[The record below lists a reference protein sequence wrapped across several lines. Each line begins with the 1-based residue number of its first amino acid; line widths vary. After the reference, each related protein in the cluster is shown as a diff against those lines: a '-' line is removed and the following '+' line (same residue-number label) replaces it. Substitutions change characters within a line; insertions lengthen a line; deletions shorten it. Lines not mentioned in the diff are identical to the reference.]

1 MNEALEKVEHDLG
14 FASDGLR
21 EALHKASAVEA
32 LVLLPLI
39 KRVNEARNEVAALFA
54 ARISDTANAQIS
66 GGTPSTESDS
76 STLNGGGK

>member
-54 ARISDTANAQIS
+54 ARIADTANTTGEAALPAK
-66 GGTPSTESDS
+66 GDA
-76 STLNGGGK
+76 

>member
-54 ARISDTANAQIS
+54 ARIADTVNNRTRK
-66 GGTPSTESDS
+66 G
-76 STLNGGGK
+76 NGQ

>member
-39 KRVNEARNEVAALFA
+39 KQVNEARNEVAALFA
-54 ARISDTANAQIS
+54 ARMSDTANTTAHLRAAKGEPQ
-66 GGTPSTESDS
+66 
-76 STLNGGGK
+76 